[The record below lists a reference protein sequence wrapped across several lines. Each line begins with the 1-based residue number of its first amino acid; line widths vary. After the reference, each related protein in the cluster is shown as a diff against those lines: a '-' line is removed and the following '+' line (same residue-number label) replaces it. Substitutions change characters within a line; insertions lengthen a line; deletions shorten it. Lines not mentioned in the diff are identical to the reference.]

1 MNVGVATHSRY
12 EHFSFCSLL
21 PSFYFISNIP
31 SLNHVEWSG
40 LNAISSI
47 GTISDFEITSITNG
61 FSYFAAGKG
70 SDPLPVEL
78 LSFSG
83 GCSGGIVS
91 LNWQTASEHNSAY
104 FSLSRS
110 EDGYNW
116 SEIAQIT
123 SAGFSSELLNYSY
136 EDHPYS
142 AMNYYCLTQIDFDGA
157 TEIFDNHII
166 AVDCESL
173 IDDLFYTAPC
183 PSNGGSFQLF
193 YTNDIQ
199 QDLLFNVVSSQ
210 GSLVNSTL
218 IKSEIGMNVWTH
230 KEVLAPGVY
239 YISCY
244 SGENLINRVKHIIK

>member
-1 MNVGVATHSRY
+1 
-12 EHFSFCSLL
+12 
-21 PSFYFISNIP
+21 
-31 SLNHVEWSG
+31 
-40 LNAISSI
+40 
-47 GTISDFEITSITNG
+47 
-61 FSYFAAGKG
+61 
-70 SDPLPVEL
+70 
-78 LSFSG
+78 
-83 GCSGGIVS
+83 
-91 LNWQTASEHNSAY
+91 
-104 FSLSRS
+104 
-110 EDGYNW
+110 
-116 SEIAQIT
+116 
-123 SAGFSSELLNYSY
+123 
-136 EDHPYS
+136 
-142 AMNYYCLTQIDFDGA
+142 MNYYRLTQIDFDGA

-218 IKSEIGMNVWTH
+218 IKSQIGMNVWTL